1 MKYSKTFFIALLLA
15 FSPTQ
20 VIAAENIESAIS
32 EREQEIN
39 SWLTSQEDNMLNL
52 LERITNINSG
62 TLNKAGVDEMSA
74 IFNDELSLLGFSIS
88 TLPGDLIAMPSCPG
102 SDYNID
108 VSDHLLATKSGEGPK
123 FLLIGH
129 LDTVFPL
136 DSPFQT
142 FHRNGDV
149 MYGPGV
155 ADMHGGLVVMLYA
168 LKALNEFGELDDKH
182 ITILLNSD
190 EEIGSLSSRNY
201 IEEQAQ
207 AHDWGLVYESSGTNN
222 LTRVRKGLGQARFVV
237 NGIASHAG
245 GAHEQGRSAIKEL
258 AYKIVEIENMTDYET
273 GVTVN
278 VGIVNGGEARNT
290 VSPCAEALV
299 DLRYP
304 EICLLYTSPSPRD

>member
-129 LDTVFPL
+129 LDTVF
-136 DSPFQT
+136 
-142 FHRNGDV
+142 H
-149 MYGPGV
+149 
-155 ADMHGGLVVMLYA
+155 
-168 LKALNEFGELDDKH
+168 
-182 ITILLNSD
+182 
-190 EEIGSLSSRNY
+190 
-201 IEEQAQ
+201 
-207 AHDWGLVYESSGTNN
+207 
-222 LTRVRKGLGQARFVV
+222 
-237 NGIASHAG
+237 
-245 GAHEQGRSAIKEL
+245 
-258 AYKIVEIENMTDYET
+258 
-273 GVTVN
+273 
-278 VGIVNGGEARNT
+278 
-290 VSPCAEALV
+290 
-299 DLRYP
+299 
-304 EICLLYTSPSPRD
+304 